1 MEENGKNLLRA
12 PIFDGPSI
20 ATCEISSQ
28 PSPSSTFGPI
38 MQEGGIFALGSRM
51 AVGWTFIGAQTK
63 VFTVENAENA
73 EESSSKLKTPR
84 IVDISATLRSRW
96 LKKSLQ
102 LFWVRTRCI
111 RWT

>member
-38 MQEGGIFALGSRM
+38 TQYGPILQEGGIFALGSRM
-51 AVGWTFIGAQTK
+51 AVGWTFIGDQTK
-63 VFTVENAENA
+63 VFTVEHAENA

-84 IVDISATLRSRW
+84 IVDISAYSAISVV
-96 LKKSLQ
+96 K
-102 LFWVRTRCI
+102 
-111 RWT
+111 